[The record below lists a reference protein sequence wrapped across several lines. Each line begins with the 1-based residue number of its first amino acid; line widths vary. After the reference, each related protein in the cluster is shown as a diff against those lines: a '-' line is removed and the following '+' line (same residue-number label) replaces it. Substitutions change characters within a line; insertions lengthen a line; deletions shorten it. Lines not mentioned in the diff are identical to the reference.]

1 MICWKQQGPA
11 LIGELHLL
19 DGRSAYVVLVGP
31 RNAHTGAVL
40 VLTGNSESE
49 RETAFLD
56 ASFDLLHPQQVVDVL
71 CVQERAFGDMGLPLP
86 ELT

>member
-1 MICWKQQGPA
+1 VIRWKQQGPA

-49 RETAFLD
+49 RETAFLME
-56 ASFDLLHPQQVVDVL
+56 SVHLLHPQQVVEVL
-71 CVQERAFGDMGLPLP
+71 CIQERAFGDKGLPFP

>member
-1 MICWKQQGPA
+1 VIRWKRQGPA
-11 LIGELHLL
+11 WIGELHLL

-40 VLTGNSESE
+40 VLAGKSESE
-49 RETAFLD
+49 RKTAFLD
-56 ASFDLLHPQQVVDVL
+56 ESVHLLHPLQVVDVL
-71 CVQERAFGDMGLPLP
+71 CLQERAFGDKGLPLP